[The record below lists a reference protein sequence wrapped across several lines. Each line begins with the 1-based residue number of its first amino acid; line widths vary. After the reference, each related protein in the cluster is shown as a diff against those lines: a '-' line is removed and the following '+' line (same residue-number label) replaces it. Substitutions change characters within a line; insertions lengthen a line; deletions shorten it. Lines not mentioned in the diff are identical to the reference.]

1 MSTKETAQAAAASGA
16 TRFNRIFALRQ
27 GSRLPLRRES
37 AIIRPSNFGMQE
49 VRAHEAGD
57 GGADAGIRPEG
68 H

>member
-1 MSTKETAQAAAASGA
+1 MSTKETAQAAAVGS
-16 TRFNRIFALRQ
+16 TTHFNRIFALRQ
-27 GSRLPLRRES
+27 GSRLRLRRES
-37 AIIRPSNFGMQE
+37 AIIKPSNFGTRE